1 MSFTTVQKVNMQEII
16 YQLQQCSS
24 LIKIRTEKK
33 ILIGNTYYSMNLKGT
48 LPDMYVR
55 EGVWKQLVLAS
66 KSLPENLAFYL
77 FDTYRS
83 LETQKDLFLFMK
95 NIIHNQHPELDEEDL
110 MAKTRTFVGD
120 PFNLEIRHKLSHPSG
135 GAVDLGLYHLEQ
147 NKEHTINVLPK
158 NRLMCFFIKSPL
170 SSLSSLPTN
179 RASNVPKG
187 RTSNMPIILSA

>member
-1 MSFTTVQKVNMQEII
+1 
-16 YQLQQCSS
+16 
-24 LIKIRTEKK
+24 
-33 ILIGNTYYSMNLKGT
+33 MNLKGT